1 MRFAFIHSER
11 DGYPIT
17 VLCRVMQVARSG
29 YHAWA
34 MREECDRRRTDR
46 VLAVH
51 VAAAF
56 ERSRRTYG
64 SPRIQ
69 AELREE
75 GVRIGR
81 ARAAR
86 IMREGSL
93 VARRK
98 KAFRQSPQACPRDR
112 VAPNRLDRDFRARRP
127 NRKWVTD
134 VKYVRTSAGWLYL
147 APVIDL
153 FSRRVV
159 GCAMS
164 TEQDGR
170 LSGAALASA
179 LEARGMPRGVMVHS
193 DRGGIYGGEE
203 YVKRTKGLG
212 IRRSM
217 SRTRNPWDNAVIESF
232 FSTLRFELLDRERFE
247 DPEHAQRSIAE
258 WIDGFYN
265 PQRRHTTLGN
275 TSPIKYELTWQ
286 MRQQRT

>member
-11 DGYPIT
+11 DAYPVT

-34 MREECDRRRTDR
+34 VREDCDRVREDR

-64 SPRIQ
+64 SPRIRVDLQ
-69 AELREE
+69 EDGMRV
-75 GVRIGR
+75 GRSRI
-81 ARAAR
+81 ARL
-86 IMREGSL
+86 MRENGL

-98 KAFRQSPQACPRDR
+98 KAFRTTPDSCPSDR
-112 VAPNRLDRDFRARRP
+112 VSPNRLDRKFTARAP

-164 TEQDGR
+164 TEQDGK
-170 LSGAALASA
+170 LSVAALASA
-179 LEARGMPRGVMVHS
+179 LEARGNPRNVIVHS
-193 DRGGIYGGEE
+193 DRGGIYGDDE
-203 YVKRTKGLG
+203 YVKKANANRL
-212 IRRSM
+212 RRSM

-232 FSTLRFELLDRERFE
+232 FSTLTHELLDHERYGSP
-247 DPEHAQRSIAE
+247 DGAQRSIAE
-258 WIDGFYN
+258 WIDDFYN
-265 PQRRHTTLGN
+265 TQRRHTSLGN
-275 TSPIKYELTWQ
+275 MSPIKYELACQ
-286 MRQQRT
+286 MRKRRT

>member
-11 DGYPIT
+11 DAYPIT

-34 MREECDRRRTDR
+34 VRGECDRVRQDR
-46 VLAVH
+46 VLSVH

-69 AELREE
+69 AELRDE
-75 GVRIGR
+75 GLRIGR
-81 ARAAR
+81 GRAAR
-86 IMREGSL
+86 IMREHGL

-98 KAFRQSPQACPRDR
+98 KAFRTTPASCPSES
-112 VAPNRLDRDFRARRP
+112 VAPNRLDRKFRARAP

-134 VKYVRTSAGWLYL
+134 VKYVRTNAGWLYL

-170 LSGAALASA
+170 LSVAALASA
-179 LEARGMPRGVMVHS
+179 LEARGSPRNVVVHS
-193 DRGGIYGGEE
+193 DRGGIFGDGDFVRKAQEH
-203 YVKRTKGLG
+203 GM
-212 IRRSM
+212 RRSM
-217 SRTRNPWDNAVIESF
+217 SRTSNPWDNAVIESF
-232 FSTLRFELLDRERFE
+232 FSTLTFELLERERYG
-247 DPEHAQRSIAE
+247 DTDVAQRSIAE
-258 WIDGFYN
+258 WVDDFYN
-265 PQRRHTTLGN
+265 TTRRHTSLGN
-275 TSPIKYELTWQ
+275 MSPVRYELACQ
-286 MRQQRT
+286 MRKRRT

>member
-11 DGYPIT
+11 EDYPIT

-29 YHAWA
+29 YHAWVV
-34 MREECDRRRTDR
+34 REECERMRQDR

-69 AELREE
+69 TELREE

-81 ARAAR
+81 ARIAR
-86 IMREGSL
+86 IMRERRL
-93 VARRK
+93 VARRR
-98 KAFRQSPQACPRDR
+98 KARRKVPASCPCDQ
-112 VAPNRLDRDFRARRP
+112 VAPSRLARDFRARGP

-147 APVIDL
+147 APVIDH

-164 TEQDGR
+164 TEQDGA
-170 LSGAALASA
+170 LSLAALTSA
-179 LEARGMPRGVMVHS
+179 IEARGEPRRVLVHS
-193 DRGGIYGGEE
+193 DRGGIYIDEE
-203 YVKRTKGLG
+203 YVRKAKALG
-212 IRRSM
+212 MRRSM
-217 SRTRNPWDNAVIESF
+217 SRACNPWDNAVIESF
-232 FSTLRFELLDRERFE
+232 FRTLRFELLDRGKYS

-265 PQRRHTTLGN
+265 IQRRHTTIGN
-275 TSPIKYELTWQ
+275 MSPIKYELTWQ

>member
-11 DGYPIT
+11 DAYPVA

-34 MREECDRRRTDR
+34 VREECDRVREDR
-46 VLAVH
+46 VLSVH

-69 AELREE
+69 AELRED
-75 GVRIGR
+75 GLRIGR
-81 ARAAR
+81 GRAAQ
-86 IMREGSL
+86 IMREIGL

-98 KAFRQSPQACPRDR
+98 RAFRTTPASCPSER
-112 VAPNRLDRDFRARRP
+112 VSPNRLDRKFVARAP

-164 TEQDGR
+164 TEQDGK
-170 LSGAALASA
+170 LSLAALTSA
-179 LEARGMPRGVMVHS
+179 LEARGNPRNVLVHS
-193 DRGGIYGGEE
+193 DRGGIYGDDE
-203 YVKRTKGLG
+203 YVKKAKGNRL
-212 IRRSM
+212 RRSM

-232 FSTLRFELLDRERFE
+232 FSTLTHELLDRERYG
-247 DPEHAQRSIAE
+247 DPDRAQRSIAE
-258 WIDGFYN
+258 WIDDFYN
-265 PQRRHTTLGN
+265 TQRRHTALGN
-275 TSPIKYELTWQ
+275 MSPIKYELACQ
-286 MRQQRT
+286 MRKRRT

>member
-11 DGYPIT
+11 DAYPVT

-34 MREECDRRRTDR
+34 VREECDRRREDR

-69 AELREE
+69 AELRE
-75 GVRIGR
+75 GGLRIGR
-81 ARAAR
+81 GRAGR
-86 IMREGSL
+86 IMREIGL

-98 KAFRQSPQACPRDR
+98 KAFRTTPASCPSER
-112 VAPNRLDRDFRARRP
+112 VSPNRLDRKFVARAP

-164 TEQDGR
+164 TVQDGD
-170 LSGAALASA
+170 LSVAALASA
-179 LEARGMPRGVMVHS
+179 IRARGSPRGVLVHS
-193 DRGGIYGGEE
+193 DGGEINGDE
-203 YVKRTKGLG
+203 DYLKKPEGHGVK
-212 IRRSM
+212 RSM
-217 SRTRNPWDNAVIESF
+217 SRKRNPWDNAVIESF
-232 FSTLRFELLDRERFE
+232 FSTLRFELLCRTRFADPDEAERGISEWIERF
-247 DPEHAQRSIAE
+247 
-258 WIDGFYN
+258 YN
-265 PQRRHTTLGN
+265 LHRRHTTLGN
-275 TSPIKYELTWQ
+275 VSPISYELAWQ
-286 MRQQRT
+286 MRKQRT

>member
-11 DGYPIT
+11 DAYPIT

-34 MREECDRRRTDR
+34 VREECDRVREDR

-69 AELREE
+69 ADLRED
-75 GVRIGR
+75 GLRIGR
-81 ARAAR
+81 GRAAR
-86 IMREGSL
+86 IMREIGL

-98 KAFRQSPQACPRDR
+98 RASRTTPASCPSER
-112 VAPNRLDRDFRARRP
+112 VSPNRLDRKFVARAP

-164 TEQDGR
+164 TEQDGK
-170 LSGAALASA
+170 LSLAALTSA
-179 LEARGMPRGVMVHS
+179 LEARGNPRNVLVHS
-193 DRGGIYGGEE
+193 DRGGIYGDDE
-203 YVKRTKGLG
+203 YVKRAKGNRL
-212 IRRSM
+212 RRSM

-232 FSTLRFELLDRERFE
+232 FSTLTFELLSRNRYADHGSAR
-247 DPEHAQRSIAE
+247 RSIEE
-258 WIDGFYN
+258 WIECFYN
-265 PQRRHTTLGN
+265 PLRRHTTLGGA
-275 TSPIKYELTWQ
+275 SPVRYEMAWQ
-286 MRQQRT
+286 MRTRRS